1 MKKGFTMIELIF
13 VIVILGVLASVAIPR
28 LAGTKTDA
36 EVATAVANLRTLV
49 DDAGGYYTVNDEF
62 GAGDTGAKW
71 SEFTNVPLNNSNGV
85 ASTSEGIIK
94 IAGQNCIR
102 VQVQDGTD
110 NIPAHILVSKDGTNK
125 NSGICKE
132 VLAAAPIQAYF
143 DSRVKGVEGLNDD
156 KGAIPIG
163 SGEWIEIA
171 SAAGS
176 TPSAGS
182 TGSSSTTESTTP
194 PTPPTPSTESTTPPT
209 PPTPSGST
217 SSSKPAAAGSTTGPT
232 GQITVTIVV
241 PAENQTTTSKPP
253 YSAVSTD
260 GSTVIHGE
268 GTGSGDKNA
277 VDSIL
282 GTQQAG
288 RPAGVNGGSVATI
301 GGQSSQQVSKE
312 EEEAANKE
320 WIESGKRDE
329 DMEKFKDALQQM
341 MGKK

>member
-176 TPSAGS
+176 TAGAGS
-182 TGSSSTTESTTP
+182 T
-194 PTPPTPSTESTTPPT
+194 
-209 PPTPSGST
+209 
-217 SSSKPAAAGSTTGPT
+217 
-232 GQITVTIVV
+232 TVTIVV
-241 PAENQTTTSKPP
+241 PAEKPTTTPKPP
-253 YSAVSTD
+253 HSAASMD
-260 GSTVIHGE
+260 GSTVIHGS
-268 GTGSGDKNA
+268 GNGSGNKDA
-277 VDSIL
+277 VNSIL
-282 GTQQAG
+282 GAQQQ
-288 RPAGVNGGSVATI
+288 RPGGSGGSVATI

-320 WIESGKRDE
+320 WIDSGKRDE

>member
-182 TGSSSTTESTTP
+182 TGSSSTTPS
-194 PTPPTPSTESTTPPT
+194 TPSTESTPSKPSKPSTPSKPSRPT
-209 PPTPSGST
+209 PAVST
-217 SSSKPAAAGSTTGPT
+217 ANGPA
-232 GQITVTIVV
+232 TVTIVV
-241 PAENQTTTSKPP
+241 PAEKPTTTPPKPP
-253 YSAVSTD
+253 HSAVSMD
-260 GSTVIHGE
+260 GSTVIHGS
-268 GTGSGDKNA
+268 GNGSGNKDA
-277 VDSIL
+277 VNSIL
-282 GTQQAG
+282 GAQQQ
-288 RPAGVNGGSVATI
+288 RPGGSGGSVATI

-320 WIESGKRDE
+320 WIDSGKRDE

>member
-62 GAGDTGAKW
+62 GDGDTGAKW

-125 NSGICKE
+125 NSGTCKE
-132 VLAAAPIQAYF
+132 VLAAAPIKAYF
-143 DSRVKGVEGLNDD
+143 ESRVKGVEGLNDD

-163 SGEWIEIA
+163 SGEWIEVA

-176 TPSAGS
+176 TAGAGS
-182 TGSSSTTESTTP
+182 TGSSSTTESSP
-194 PTPPTPSTESTTPPT
+194 SAGSTPSAGSSSAAASK
-209 PPTPSGST
+209 PSGST
-217 SSSKPAAAGSTTGPT
+217 SSSRPAATGSTGSTGST
-232 GQITVTIVV
+232 TVTIVV
-241 PAENQTTTSKPP
+241 PAEKPTTTPKPAH
-253 YSAVSTD
+253 SAASID
-260 GSTVIHGE
+260 GSTVIHGS
-268 GTGSGDKNA
+268 GNGSGNKDA
-277 VDSIL
+277 VNSIL
-282 GTQQAG
+282 NAQQ
-288 RPAGVNGGSVATI
+288 RPGGSGGSVAAI
-301 GGQSSQQVSKE
+301 GG
-312 EEEAANKE
+312 
-320 WIESGKRDE
+320 RR
-329 DMEKFKDALQQM
+329 
-341 MGKK
+341 

>member
-182 TGSSSTTESTTP
+182 TGSSSTTPS
-194 PTPPTPSTESTTPPT
+194 TPSTESTPSKPSKPSTPSKPSRPT
-209 PPTPSGST
+209 PAVST
-217 SSSKPAAAGSTTGPT
+217 ANGPA
-232 GQITVTIVV
+232 TVTIVV
-241 PAENQTTTSKPP
+241 PAEKPTTTPKPP
-253 YSAVSTD
+253 HSAASMD
-260 GSTVIHGE
+260 GSTVIHGS
-268 GTGSGDKNA
+268 GNGSGNKDA
-277 VDSIL
+277 VNSIL
-282 GTQQAG
+282 GAQQQ
-288 RPAGVNGGSVATI
+288 RPGGSVATI

-320 WIESGKRDE
+320 WIESGKKDE

>member
-182 TGSSSTTESTTP
+182 TGSSSTTPSTPSAGSTGSTSTTP
-194 PTPPTPSTESTTPPT
+194 
-209 PPTPSGST
+209 
-217 SSSKPAAAGSTTGPT
+217 SKPSAGSTGSTGST
-232 GQITVTIVV
+232 TVTIVV
-241 PAENQTTTSKPP
+241 PAEKPTTTPKPP
-253 YSAVSTD
+253 HSAASMD
-260 GSTVIHGE
+260 GSTVIHGS
-268 GTGSGDKNA
+268 GNGSGNKDA
-277 VDSIL
+277 VNSIL
-282 GTQQAG
+282 GAQQQ
-288 RPAGVNGGSVATI
+288 RPGGSGGSVATI

-320 WIESGKRDE
+320 WIESGKKDE

>member
-182 TGSSSTTESTTP
+182 TGSSSTTPS
-194 PTPPTPSTESTTPPT
+194 TPSTPSKPSGPT
-209 PPTPSGST
+209 PAVST
-217 SSSKPAAAGSTTGPT
+217 ANGPA
-232 GQITVTIVV
+232 TVTIVV
-241 PAENQTTTSKPP
+241 PAEKPTTTPKPP
-253 YSAVSTD
+253 HSAASID
-260 GSTVIHGE
+260 GSTVIHGS
-268 GTGSGDKNA
+268 GTGSGNKDA
-277 VDSIL
+277 VNSIL
-282 GTQQAG
+282 GAQQQ
-288 RPAGVNGGSVATI
+288 RPGGSGGSVATI

-320 WIESGKRDE
+320 WIESGKKDE

>member
-62 GAGDTGAKW
+62 GDGDTGAKW

-102 VQVQDGTD
+102 VQVQDGND

-143 DSRVKGVEGLNDD
+143 DSRVKGVEGLNND

-182 TGSSSTTESTTP
+182 TGSSSTTESTP
-194 PTPPTPSTESTTPPT
+194 SRPTPAVSTPAVSTPAVSTPAVSTPSRPTPAVSTAN
-209 PPTPSGST
+209 G
-217 SSSKPAAAGSTTGPT
+217 PA
-232 GQITVTIVV
+232 TVTIVV
-241 PAENQTTTSKPP
+241 PAEKPTTTPKPP
-253 YSAVSTD
+253 HSAASMD
-260 GSTVIHGE
+260 GSTVIHGS
-268 GTGSGDKNA
+268 GNGSGNKDA
-277 VDSIL
+277 VNSIL
-282 GTQQAG
+282 NAQQQ
-288 RPAGVNGGSVATI
+288 RPGGSGGSVATI

-320 WIESGKRDE
+320 WIESGKKDE

>member
-182 TGSSSTTESTTP
+182 TGSSSTTPS
-194 PTPPTPSTESTTPPT
+194 TPSTESTAEKPT
-209 PPTPSGST
+209 TTSKPSGTTSGPSST
-217 SSSKPAAAGSTTGPT
+217 VSTANGPA
-232 GQITVTIVV
+232 TVTIVV
-241 PAENQTTTSKPP
+241 PAEKPTTTPKPP
-253 YSAVSTD
+253 HSAASMD
-260 GSTVIHGE
+260 GSTVIHGS
-268 GTGSGDKNA
+268 GNGSGNKDA
-277 VDSIL
+277 VNSIL
-282 GTQQAG
+282 GAQQQ
-288 RPAGVNGGSVATI
+288 RPGGSGGSVATI

-320 WIESGKRDE
+320 WIESGKKDE

>member
-182 TGSSSTTESTTP
+182 TGSSSTTPSTP
-194 PTPPTPSTESTTPPT
+194 STPSTESTPS
-209 PPTPSGST
+209 TPSGP
-217 SSSKPAAAGSTTGPT
+217 SSSRPKPAVSTANGPA
-232 GQITVTIVV
+232 TVTIVV
-241 PAENQTTTSKPP
+241 PATTPTEKPKPP
-253 YSAVSTD
+253 HSAASMD
-260 GSTVIHGE
+260 GSTVIHGS
-268 GTGSGDKNA
+268 GNGSGNKDA
-277 VDSIL
+277 VNSIL
-282 GTQQAG
+282 GAQQQ
-288 RPAGVNGGSVATI
+288 RPGGSGGSVATI

-320 WIESGKRDE
+320 WIESGKKDE

>member
-143 DSRVKGVEGLNDD
+143 ESRVKGVEGLNND

-182 TGSSSTTESTTP
+182 TGSSSTTPS
-194 PTPPTPSTESTTPPT
+194 TPSTESTPSTPSKPSKPSRPT
-209 PPTPSGST
+209 PAVST
-217 SSSKPAAAGSTTGPT
+217 ANGPAS
-232 GQITVTIVV
+232 VTIVV
-241 PAENQTTTSKPP
+241 PAKPTTTTPKPP
-253 YSAVSTD
+253 YSAASND
-260 GSTVIHGE
+260 GSTVIHGS
-268 GTGSGDKNA
+268 GTGSGNKDAVNNVLNA
-277 VDSIL
+277 
-282 GTQQAG
+282 QQQ
-288 RPAGVNGGSVATI
+288 RPGGSGGSVATI

-320 WIESGKRDE
+320 WIESGKKDE

>member
-102 VQVQDGTD
+102 VQVQDGND
-110 NIPAHILVSKDGTNK
+110 KAPAHILVSKDGTNK

-171 SAAGS
+171 
-176 TPSAGS
+176 
-182 TGSSSTTESTTP
+182 
-194 PTPPTPSTESTTPPT
+194 
-209 PPTPSGST
+209 
-217 SSSKPAAAGSTTGPT
+217 
-232 GQITVTIVV
+232 
-241 PAENQTTTSKPP
+241 
-253 YSAVSTD
+253 
-260 GSTVIHGE
+260 
-268 GTGSGDKNA
+268 
-277 VDSIL
+277 
-282 GTQQAG
+282 
-288 RPAGVNGGSVATI
+288 
-301 GGQSSQQVSKE
+301 
-312 EEEAANKE
+312 
-320 WIESGKRDE
+320 
-329 DMEKFKDALQQM
+329 
-341 MGKK
+341 

>member
-182 TGSSSTTESTTP
+182 TGSSSTTPSTPSAGSTGSSSTTP
-194 PTPPTPSTESTTPPT
+194 
-209 PPTPSGST
+209 
-217 SSSKPAAAGSTTGPT
+217 SKPSAGSTGSTGST
-232 GQITVTIVV
+232 TVTIVV
-241 PAENQTTTSKPP
+241 PAEKPTTTPKPP
-253 YSAVSTD
+253 HSAASMD
-260 GSTVIHGE
+260 GSTVIHGS
-268 GTGSGDKNA
+268 GNGSGNKDA
-277 VDSIL
+277 VNSIL
-282 GTQQAG
+282 GAQQQ
-288 RPAGVNGGSVATI
+288 RPGGSGGSVATI

-320 WIESGKRDE
+320 WIESGKKDE

>member
-182 TGSSSTTESTTP
+182 TGSSSTTPS
-194 PTPPTPSTESTTPPT
+194 TPSTESTP
-209 PPTPSGST
+209 
-217 SSSKPAAAGSTTGPT
+217 
-232 GQITVTIVV
+232 
-241 PAENQTTTSKPP
+241 
-253 YSAVSTD
+253 STD
-260 GSTVIHGE
+260 STIRIISD
-268 GTGSGDKNA
+268 TG
-277 VDSIL
+277 IL
-282 GTQQAG
+282 SRLTFDI
-288 RPAGVNGGSVATI
+288 R
-301 GGQSSQQVSKE
+301 
-312 EEEAANKE
+312 
-320 WIESGKRDE
+320 
-329 DMEKFKDALQQM
+329 
-341 MGKK
+341 

>member
-62 GAGDTGAKW
+62 GTGDTGAKW

-182 TGSSSTTESTTP
+182 TP
-194 PTPPTPSTESTTPPT
+194 PTPPTPPAPT
-209 PPTPSGST
+209 RPV
-217 SSSKPAAAGSTTGPT
+217 A
-232 GQITVTIVV
+232 
-241 PAENQTTTSKPP
+241 
-253 YSAVSTD
+253 AVSEAEREVPSSPARTLCFT
-260 GSTVIHGE
+260 ST
-268 GTGSGDKNA
+268 
-277 VDSIL
+277 
-282 GTQQAG
+282 
-288 RPAGVNGGSVATI
+288 
-301 GGQSSQQVSKE
+301 
-312 EEEAANKE
+312 
-320 WIESGKRDE
+320 
-329 DMEKFKDALQQM
+329 
-341 MGKK
+341 

>member
-102 VQVQDGTD
+102 VQVQDGND
-110 NIPAHILVSKDGTNK
+110 KAPAHILVSKDGTNK

-182 TGSSSTTESTTP
+182 TTEAASKPSGPSSSR
-194 PTPPTPSTESTTPPT
+194 PTPAVSTAN
-209 PPTPSGST
+209 G
-217 SSSKPAAAGSTTGPT
+217 PA
-232 GQITVTIVV
+232 TVTIVV
-241 PAENQTTTSKPP
+241 PAEKPTTTPKPP
-253 YSAVSTD
+253 YSAVSMD
-260 GSTVIHGE
+260 GSAVIHGS
-268 GTGSGDKNA
+268 GNGSGNKDA
-277 VDSIL
+277 VNSIL
-282 GTQQAG
+282 GAQQQ
-288 RPAGVNGGSVATI
+288 RPGGSGGSVATI

-320 WIESGKRDE
+320 WIESGKKDE

>member
-182 TGSSSTTESTTP
+182 TGSSSTTPSTP
-194 PTPPTPSTESTTPPT
+194 PTESK
-209 PPTPSGST
+209 PSGST
-217 SSSKPAAAGSTTGPT
+217 PAVSTPAVSTPAVSKPSRPTPAVSTANGPA
-232 GQITVTIVV
+232 TVTIVV
-241 PAENQTTTSKPP
+241 PAEKPTTTPKPP
-253 YSAVSTD
+253 HSAASMD
-260 GSTVIHGE
+260 GSTVIHGS
-268 GTGSGDKNA
+268 GNGSGNKDA
-277 VDSIL
+277 VNSIL
-282 GTQQAG
+282 NAQQQ
-288 RPAGVNGGSVATI
+288 RPGGSGGSVATI

-320 WIESGKRDE
+320 WIESGKKDE

>member
-182 TGSSSTTESTTP
+182 TGSSSTTPSTP
-194 PTPPTPSTESTTPPT
+194 RPTPAVSTAN
-209 PPTPSGST
+209 G
-217 SSSKPAAAGSTTGPT
+217 PA
-232 GQITVTIVV
+232 TVTIVV
-241 PAENQTTTSKPP
+241 PAEKPTTTPKPP
-253 YSAVSTD
+253 HSAASMD
-260 GSTVIHGE
+260 GSTVIHGS
-268 GTGSGDKNA
+268 GNGSGNKDA
-277 VDSIL
+277 VNSIL
-282 GTQQAG
+282 GAQQQ
-288 RPAGVNGGSVATI
+288 RPGGSGGAVATI

-320 WIESGKRDE
+320 WIESGKKDE